1 MLPPLLWGCLGIVG
15 MQRVLTFGFDAYYV
29 ARRNDC
35 VAPAYLWHCVYL
47 LLRIGD
53 VLNRKRTIN
62 KEVIQ
67 PDKVAMS

>member
-1 MLPPLLWGCLGIVG
+1 M
-15 MQRVLTFGFDAYYV
+15 LTFGFDAYYV

-35 VAPAYLWHCVYL
+35 IAPAYLWHCVYL

-53 VLNRKRTIN
+53 VLNRKRTLN